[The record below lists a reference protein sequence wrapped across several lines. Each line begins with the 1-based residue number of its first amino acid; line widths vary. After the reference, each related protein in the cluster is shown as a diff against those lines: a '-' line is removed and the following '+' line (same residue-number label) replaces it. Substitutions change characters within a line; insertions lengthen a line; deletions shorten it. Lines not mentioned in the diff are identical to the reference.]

1 MPPDSGWEVSISG
14 HGQPPRLSNFTAQ
27 GGEVT
32 GCGMPEF
39 NGVYVR
45 DGDKNGSPKFRK
57 AKESELPKGQKTSK
71 SIKAED
77 VKARGPGLHERVVAT
92 VPLWLSL
99 EQARAVLTPT
109 QLADPLRGAADDFTD
124 DDGGEAFE
132 DDVVVTPGMLPDELE
147 GLLTLIKQSPA
158 MVVQVQP
165 L

>member
-109 QLADPLRGAADDFTD
+109 QLADPLRGAAETGLGLF
-124 DDGGEAFE
+124 
-132 DDVVVTPGMLPDELE
+132 PGAAGAVMLPK
-147 GLLTLIKQSPA
+147 LLPPHLAKG
-158 MVVQVQP
+158 VQDI
-165 L
+165 